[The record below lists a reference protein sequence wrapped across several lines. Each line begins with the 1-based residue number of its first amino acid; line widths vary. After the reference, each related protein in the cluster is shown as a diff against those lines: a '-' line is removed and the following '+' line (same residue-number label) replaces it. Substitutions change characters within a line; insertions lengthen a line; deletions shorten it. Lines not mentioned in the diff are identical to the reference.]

1 MVLRL
6 VMESIRRRAKARLAA
21 LAAVALGA
29 GAASSLVMILLG
41 VGDRMAAEMR
51 RTGANIEI
59 VSRERPL
66 HEKNLPA
73 LRQTFWRNQI
83 VRVIP
88 ELRVERSGYVLVGRE
103 PDAAWRID
111 GAPGVLAGL
120 SLGLAP
126 GATVD
131 AGRPLVVTGTVATGG
146 EEDGQIIVPLK
157 VAQELA
163 GTPGA
168 LSRILVSAVT
178 KPETEEFASFKK
190 GSRPYTEREIE
201 RFNCTNYPTIVA
213 RDFGAALDAEAR
225 VIRQVAET
233 EGAVLRKIETVVWVL
248 ALAAVLAACLSV
260 LAAMTASVVERR
272 KEVGLLK
279 ALGATNGL
287 VASLFLGEAALL
299 GLLGSGLGYA
309 IGLGAAKS
317 MSASLFGNPVE
328 GSAGVYL
335 VTLVAA
341 VVIVALGV
349 AWPLRRVVR
358 LDPNVVLHEV

>member
-1 MVLRL
+1 MLLRL
-6 VMESIRRRAKARLAA
+6 VLESIRRRAKARLAA

-29 GAASSLVMILLG
+29 GAASGLVMILLG
-41 VGDRMAAEMR
+41 VGDRMAAELRQM
-51 RTGANIEI
+51 GANIEI
-59 VSRERPL
+59 VSRTRAL
-66 HEKNLPA
+66 HEKDLPA

-88 ELRVERSGYVLVGRE
+88 ELRVERSGFVIVGRE
-103 PDAAWRID
+103 PDSAWRVD
-111 GAPGVLAGL
+111 GTPGVLAGL

-126 GATVD
+126 GTTVD
-131 AGRPLVVTGTVATGG
+131 AGRPLVVTGTVASGG
-146 EEDGQIIVPLK
+146 EEDSQIIVPLK
-157 VAQELA
+157 TAQEIA
-163 GTPGA
+163 ATPGA
-168 LSRILVSAVT
+168 LSRILVSAIT
-178 KPETEEFASFKK
+178 KPETEAFAAFRR
-190 GSRPYTEREIE
+190 GARMYTQKEIE
-201 RFNCTNYPTIVA
+201 NFNCVNYPTIVA

-225 VIRQVAET
+225 VIRPVAET
-233 EGAVLRKIETVVWVL
+233 EGAVLRKLETVVWVL

-279 ALGATNGL
+279 ALGATNGS

-299 GLLGSGLGYA
+299 GLVGSALGYG
-309 IGLGAAKS
+309 IGLAAAKA
-317 MSASLFGNPVE
+317 MSATLFGNPVE

-335 VTLVAA
+335 VTLGAA